1 MKIALVTDAWSPQI
15 NGVVTTLS
23 TVRKYFA
30 SLAESKGSEIK
41 VFHPGMFRTVQLPNY
56 KDISVAVTPWRI
68 KRLLEDFQPDCV
80 HLATEGPLGLW
91 ARHYLVQNNKFF
103 TTSLHTKFPEYIN
116 ARIGLPVRTGYKIL
130 RWFHSAASETLVT
143 TPSMKKALQAEKFEN
158 LSIWG
163 RGVDSDEFNT
173 TQRNH
178 LKDRS
183 IPSLLYVG
191 RVAIE
196 KNIEEFLKLNIPSEK
211 IVVGDGPLKK
221 EFEKKY
227 PNTTWVGF
235 KRGKELSEFYANADV
250 FVFPSL
256 TDTFGVVMLEALAC
270 GTPVAA
276 FPVTGPKD
284 VIEEGKTGSLNL
296 DLEMAVKRA
305 LLVDRT
311 SCRQY
316 AIGQSWKKIAERF
329 ASILRDIDTGKPIF
343 HYFRPL

>member
-1 MKIALVTDAWSPQI
+1 M
-15 NGVVTTLS
+15 
-23 TVRKYFA
+23 
-30 SLAESKGSEIK
+30 
-41 VFHPGMFRTVQLPNY
+41 
-56 KDISVAVTPWRI
+56 
-68 KRLLEDFQPDCV
+68 
-80 HLATEGPLGLW
+80 W
-91 ARHYLVQNNKFF
+91 ARRYLVQNKKKF
-103 TTSLHTKFPEYIN
+103 TTSLHTRFPEYIN
-116 ARIGLPVRTGYKIL
+116 ARIGLPVRTGYKVL

-143 TPSMKKALQAEKFEN
+143 TPSMKEALQAEKFEN

-163 RGVDSDEFNT
+163 RGVDSDLFNP

-196 KNIEEFLKLNIPSEK
+196 KNIEEFLKLKIHSEK

-221 EFEKKY
+221 ELERKY
-227 PNTTWVGF
+227 PNTKWVGF
-235 KRGKELSEFYANADV
+235 KRGKELSRFYANADV

-276 FPVTGPKD
+276 FPVTGPID

-296 DLEMAVKRA
+296 NLETAVKRA

-316 AIGQSWKKIAERF
+316 ATDQSWRKISERF
-329 ASILRDIDTGKPIF
+329 VSILRDLDTGKPIF
-343 HYFRPL
+343 QHFKTV

>member
-23 TVRKYFA
+23 TVCKYFGL
-30 SLAESKGSEIK
+30 LAESKSSTIK
-41 VFHPGMFRTVQLPNY
+41 VFHPGMFRTTQLPNY
-56 KDISVAVTPWRI
+56 KEISLAVNPWRI

-91 ARHYLVQNNKFF
+91 ARRYLVQNKKKF
-103 TTSLHTKFPEYIN
+103 TTSLHTRFPEYIN
-116 ARIGLPVRTGYKIL
+116 ARIGLPVRTGYKVL

-143 TPSMKKALQAEKFEN
+143 TPSMKEALQAEKFEN

-163 RGVDSDEFNT
+163 RGVDSDLFNP

-196 KNIEEFLKLNIPSEK
+196 KNIEEFLKLKIHSEK

-221 EFEKKY
+221 ELERKY
-227 PNTTWVGF
+227 PNTKWVGF
-235 KRGKELSEFYANADV
+235 KRGKELSRFYANADV

-276 FPVTGPKD
+276 FPVTGPID

-296 DLEMAVKRA
+296 NLETAVKRA

-316 AIGQSWKKIAERF
+316 ATDQSWRKISERF
-329 ASILRDIDTGKPIF
+329 VSILRDLDTGKPIF
-343 HYFRPL
+343 QHFKTL

>member
-1 MKIALVTDAWSPQI
+1 L
-15 NGVVTTLS
+15 
-23 TVRKYFA
+23 
-30 SLAESKGSEIK
+30 
-41 VFHPGMFRTVQLPNY
+41 
-56 KDISVAVTPWRI
+56 
-68 KRLLEDFQPDCV
+68 
-80 HLATEGPLGLW
+80 
-91 ARHYLVQNNKFF
+91 
-103 TTSLHTKFPEYIN
+103 
-116 ARIGLPVRTGYKIL
+116 
-130 RWFHSAASETLVT
+130 
-143 TPSMKKALQAEKFEN
+143 
-158 LSIWG
+158 
-163 RGVDSDEFNT
+163 
-173 TQRNH
+173 
-178 LKDRS
+178 
-183 IPSLLYVG
+183 
-191 RVAIE
+191 
-196 KNIEEFLKLNIPSEK
+196 
-211 IVVGDGPLKK
+211 
-221 EFEKKY
+221 EKKY

-329 ASILRDIDTGKPIF
+329 ASILRDIDTGKLIF

>member
-1 MKIALVTDAWSPQI
+1 MK
-15 NGVVTTLS
+15 
-23 TVRKYFA
+23 
-30 SLAESKGSEIK
+30 E
-41 VFHPGMFRTVQLPNY
+41 
-56 KDISVAVTPWRI
+56 
-68 KRLLEDFQPDCV
+68 
-80 HLATEGPLGLW
+80 
-91 ARHYLVQNNKFF
+91 
-103 TTSLHTKFPEYIN
+103 
-116 ARIGLPVRTGYKIL
+116 
-130 RWFHSAASETLVT
+130 
-143 TPSMKKALQAEKFEN
+143 ALQAEKFEN

-163 RGVDSDEFNT
+163 RGVDSDLFNP

-196 KNIEEFLKLNIPSEK
+196 KNIEEFLKLKIHSEK

-221 EFEKKY
+221 ELERKY
-227 PNTTWVGF
+227 PNTKWVGF
-235 KRGKELSEFYANADV
+235 KRGKELSRFYANADV

-276 FPVTGPKD
+276 FPVTGPID

-296 DLEMAVKRA
+296 NLETAVKRA

-316 AIGQSWKKIAERF
+316 ATDQSWRKISERF
-329 ASILRDIDTGKPIF
+329 VSILRDLDTGKPIF
-343 HYFRPL
+343 QHFKTL